1 MFNFKDLVIKNFDL
15 LNLSPNIISAIYD
28 LDYKIP
34 TPIQVKVIPLILQK
48 KSILAI
54 SKSGSGKTGS
64 FCLPILENH
73 YKKKETNILR
83 TIILVPTRQLA
94 VQISKNIKLYSKYID
109 INTLNNQIKINY

>member
-48 KSILAI
+48 KS
-54 SKSGSGKTGS
+54 
-64 FCLPILENH
+64 
-73 YKKKETNILR
+73 
-83 TIILVPTRQLA
+83 PTALMA
-94 VQISKNIKLYSKYID
+94 
-109 INTLNNQIKINY
+109 